1 MDFQSRFKMPSWAR
15 RAWLGPSKLDQILF
29 CYPGI
34 LWKLSVQPGSCLH
47 GTQSPSPAEEEA
59 ITQMKWERKPNSPSC
74 LYAQAL
80 VLTFKVNRRSSPILL
95 SVELISIFL
104 PRVKEEG
111 VWKAGEGYLGCTFV
125 CHPHTPSPDTRDRG
139 KAAVW
144 WAVWSSHSRSM
155 AGEKV
160 GEDSLPCHSSD
171 TSIHFSDAADRLWGR
186 TTTICIWVHDL
197 PWHYEEV
204 ASWASS
210 HIFFSREVLVV
221 FKMIRTLRYCWPFSA
236 LPQK

>member
-1 MDFQSRFKMPSWAR
+1 MDFQSRFKMPSWAS

-171 TSIHFSDAADRLWGR
+171 TSIHFSGCRRPSLGKNHHHLYLSTRFALTLWRGG
-186 TTTICIWVHDL
+186 ILGQFPHFLLQGGSGC
-197 PWHYEEV
+197 
-204 ASWASS
+204 
-210 HIFFSREVLVV
+210 F
-221 FKMIRTLRYCWPFSA
+221 
-236 LPQK
+236 

>member
-1 MDFQSRFKMPSWAR
+1 MDFQSRFKMPSWAST
-15 RAWLGPSKLDQILF
+15 AWLGPSKLDQILF

-171 TSIHFSDAADRLWGR
+171 TSIHFSGCRRPSLGKNYHHLYLSTRFALTLWRGG
-186 TTTICIWVHDL
+186 ILGQFPHFLLQGGSGC
-197 PWHYEEV
+197 
-204 ASWASS
+204 
-210 HIFFSREVLVV
+210 F
-221 FKMIRTLRYCWPFSA
+221 
-236 LPQK
+236 

>member
-171 TSIHFSDAADRLWGR
+171 TSIHFSGCRRPSLGKNHHHLYLSTWFALTLWRGG
-186 TTTICIWVHDL
+186 ILGQFPHFLLQGGSGC
-197 PWHYEEV
+197 
-204 ASWASS
+204 
-210 HIFFSREVLVV
+210 F
-221 FKMIRTLRYCWPFSA
+221 
-236 LPQK
+236 